1 MDKIYVKKRLVGR
14 QDISWD
20 TNGVGGSDAYVND
33 RGESFIVT
41 KVNSTHIPTS
51 TRVREVI
58 GTNDID
64 SSLLQ
69 LDSKIKDITQ
79 GAYLTEDVT
88 LTYNS
93 VSSTI
98 SSFNA
103 EIEGVLKNLGG
114 HTLTLYF
121 GDGFTLQMASP
132 IEISGFY
139 NGNIEIVGG
148 QSTTL
153 SDLNVLDGLFI
164 IRNCLA
170 EVEFTDF
177 TFTHTYST
185 YGLAVYD
192 SLSVG
197 CTNCFFQGA
206 SAGELLTYC
215 ALYDSSNG
223 YFSNCVLTQ
232 DEEVLCRSVIENH
245 ISSAMEKKFEGVI
258 NLVDNATAWG
268 VASSLLACPTADANN
283 LGTGAGLKQSSNYY
297 IPDSADIANLP
308 VWLKVEPTTDSEDHK
323 TGEFVEEPYSGFITT
338 LRYLAPS
345 ADGEE
350 YVILQRVTQLDG
362 RTATREYTG
371 GVWGK
376 WRSGVKV
383 DYTAGV
389 FIPIDEDY
397 SVVTDGVVYCRNRGG
412 STTRLYVN
420 DEEVAVVGYYDNA
433 GHTDT
438 ITVHVSYGDTL
449 RAEGWVGDTYFYP
462 YIANELNGVVE
473 ND

>member
-20 TNGVGGSDAYVND
+20 TNGVGGSDTYVND

-41 KVNSTHIPTS
+41 RVNSTHIPTS
-51 TRVREVI
+51 TKVREVI

-69 LDSKIKDITQ
+69 LDSKIKDVTQ

-121 GDGFTLQMASP
+121 GDGFTLKMATP

-153 SDLNVLDGLFI
+153 SDLNVLDGLFV

-177 TFTHTYST
+177 TFTHTYSP

-223 YFSNCVLTQ
+223 YFANCVLTQ

-245 ISSAMEKKFEGVI
+245 ISSAMDKRFEGVI

-268 VASSLLACPTADANN
+268 VASSLLLCPTSDVNN
-283 LGTGAGLKQSSNYY
+283 LGVGAGFKQSSNYY
-297 IPDSADIANLP
+297 VVDSALYSHLP
-308 VWLKVEPTTDSEDHK
+308 VWKEWNESEK
-323 TGEFVEEPYSGFITT
+323 EFMPEVYSGVISTY
-338 LRYLAPS
+338 RYLAPDT
-345 ADGEE
+345 DGAE
-350 YVILQRVTQLDG
+350 YRILQKFSRDNG
-362 RTATREYTG
+362 MIATRECIA
-371 GVWGK
+371 GVWGS
-376 WRSGVKV
+376 WVSGTEIDFDSGVTYTLKASEPLTLEFDCFLVLRYVTPDESFATIKINGKDIFNCHIWNGGTTGTFTYNATRADVVSLVSGSVTCYAYPIIPKV
-383 DYTAGV
+383 LGD
-389 FIPIDEDY
+389 
-397 SVVTDGVVYCRNRGG
+397 
-412 STTRLYVN
+412 
-420 DEEVAVVGYYDNA
+420 DEE
-433 GHTDT
+433 
-438 ITVHVSYGDTL
+438 S
-449 RAEGWVGDTYFYP
+449 
-462 YIANELNGVVE
+462 NEE
-473 ND
+473 